1 MEKRTLNELER
12 INNLMGNKK
21 SIKEIRTFAKIG
33 VTEAIAEI
41 KIVMRES
48 TEMVRRGVMSID
60 DFKSKLKE
68 DIKVFEEYIPAEKYK
83 KITQEIDDT
92 ANLMASQK
100 RFSDLADQLD
110 NQLDNLDNE
119 LAQVKK
125 NFNIDLAKFKKELA
139 ERTLRYYKK
148 ALSAVELSNYVDEM
162 VGNLDGINP
171 NSGNRYVDD
180 VIELPRNNTVQA
192 TDTWVDNFVETF
204 VMRRKASIDADPKY
218 SQSAKDTMKQKL
230 DLTKEDIKNAMK
242 RKIRQEPSYQE
253 KHFPQETAKQKQ
265 TSLAIEHLEP
275 DEAQLY
281 NELKNKPESE
291 LTSGEKQYIKN
302 CETIMNNPNNKKV
315 VPDLRRKVMEFKNKY
330 INLTEP
336 WYKNNILMDFYTKF
350 IEPKFRF
357 VRQRLSKLI
366 FGRTTFTKASKDKV
380 LQKMYSS
387 FDNFRV
393 DKIVEM
399 DFATTK
405 RMLREL
411 LAYSEN
417 VAELEIKNF
426 DDLFNDLVEDLR
438 NHIPKS
444 EMANFDEWAKQV
456 KNTKRSRTDIGFDEL
471 LPGSQN
477 SVKESDD
484 VIKDLSKDA
493 KGVVTDIVFLDIKRI
508 VKPKWW
514 QFIKNKTLQNLF
526 LEGKYRTPA
535 DYQLDIYKKAVE
547 NGFDGTLG
555 DFTKTQASIGL
566 MQHYAFKMVV
576 IPPLVCAIYFLYEF
590 IIEMGLQRQGKEAIS
605 SLDEYLALLTK
616 WSLLGAPFLNLLG
629 EEEQTWLDTFTGFF
643 PGILDDTIYNVFD
656 WSYNFYSE
664 SYANPEE
671 RIKAE
676 TGKDITN
683 YWNQNKSEI
692 INLDI
697 KNTTDIYN
705 TVSAPGMNS
714 TPFMVKNNSPYFAK
728 VGNPF
733 IKDGKVDSGV
743 AKNIR
748 NLTYRIKKSPLTA
761 NPVVLLTVY
770 KKRVLDR
777 MKDEGSDESKLKKYK
792 DDFLKFIQNPEEV
805 IKQVEGMSEF
815 KENSSPT
822 LQPQLQINGKWYTL
836 TLINDNIYYYPISYE
851 YMISMLES
859 GDFAKTEEAIKP
871 LQINNLFTVKENKI
885 IEMIKKLILE
895 QDEDKTLKMD
905 KWNGIFSFQK
915 IDEKNPG
922 KFLDVKIKM
931 DEVMSRMPH
940 WREKYSKL
948 CEELENCDDDGEDD
962 SFVRAVIDTHP
973 DVVRI
978 LFTKGLAHLTSS
990 EEQEELNE
998 GLHRIL
1004 SLIRESKNVEVE
1016 VWSVYRHPS
1025 SPDKIWSL
1033 VKGDYKPKELASM
1046 DVKMQQSPGNKVEKK
1061 KNSLDELKKKEYEA
1075 IKLLSTDEKK
1085 GITELPIKLRNKVK
1099 EKIKKGW
1106 TTEKPTSNLL
1116 KFHKEEDLDSV
1127 LSDPIK
1133 LYKLKPNKSFL
1144 EFIKSSKISENFGR
1158 GFCRAIHYVKKEI
1171 DMDTTENKKINEI
1184 LKTCENKFDGKYG
1197 QNYI

>member
-1 MEKRTLNELER
+1 
-12 INNLMGNKK
+12 MGNKK

-33 VTEAIAEI
+33 VAEAIAEI

-48 TEMVRRGVMSID
+48 AEMVRRGTMSID
-60 DFKSKLKE
+60 DFKLKLKE

-83 KITQEIDDT
+83 QITQEIDDT

-110 NQLDNLDNE
+110 NQLDNLENE

-148 ALSAVELSNYVDEM
+148 ALSASNLADYVDEM

-204 VMRRKASIDADPKY
+204 VMRRKAKIDADPNL

-230 DLTKEDIKNAMK
+230 DLTKEDIKNAIK

-265 TSLAIEHLEP
+265 TSLAIEHLEA

-315 VPDLRRKVMEFKNKY
+315 VPDIRIKVRDFKNKY

-336 WYKNNILMDFYTKF
+336 WYKNNFLMDFYTKI

-357 VRQRLSKLI
+357 VRQRLYKLI
-366 FGRTTFTKASKDKV
+366 FGRTTFTKASKDKI

-387 FDNFRV
+387 FESFRS

-399 DFATTK
+399 DFARTK

-411 LAYSEN
+411 LAYSED

-444 EMANFDEWAKQV
+444 EMANFNEWVKQV
-456 KNTKRSRTDIGFDEL
+456 KNTKRTRTDIGFDEL
-471 LPGSQN
+471 LPRAQN
-477 SVKESDD
+477 SVKESDEA
-484 VIKDLSKDA
+484 IKDLSKDA
-493 KGVVTDIVFLDIKRI
+493 KQVVTDLVFLDIKRI

-514 QFIKNKTLQNLF
+514 EFIKRKTFQNLF

-576 IPPLVCAIYFLYEF
+576 IPPLVCATYFLYEF
-590 IIEMGLQRQGKEAIS
+590 IIEEVILRRGKDAIS
-605 SLDEYLALLTK
+605 SADEYLALLTK
-616 WSLLGAPFLNLLG
+616 WSLLGVPFLNLLG

-643 PGILDDTIYNVFD
+643 PGVLDDTLYNVAD
-656 WSYNFYSE
+656 WAFNTNAND
-664 SYANPEE
+664 YANPGE

-683 YWNQNKSEI
+683 YWNQNKAEI
-692 INLDI
+692 KDLNIEDPKDVYSKL
-697 KNTTDIYN
+697 T
-705 TVSAPGMNS
+705 APGINA
-714 TPFMVKNNSPYFAK
+714 TPFGIVNGKFSFSRSNSPW
-728 VGNPF
+728 VR
-733 IKDGKVDSGV
+733 DGLIE
-743 AKNIR
+743 KNIAEKIR
-748 NLTYRIKKSPLTA
+748 NLPYRIKQSPLTA
-761 NPVVLLTVY
+761 NPVILLTVY

-777 MKDEGSDESKLKKYK
+777 MKEEGSDEPKLIKYK

-805 IKQVEGMSEF
+805 IKQVEEMSEF

-822 LQPQLQINGKWYTL
+822 IQPQLEINGKWYTL
-836 TLINDNIYYYPISYE
+836 TLIKDNIYYYPISYN

-871 LQINNLFTVKENKI
+871 LQINDLFTVKENKI
-885 IEMIKKLILE
+885 IDMIKKLILE
-895 QDEDKTLKMD
+895 QDDDKTLKMG

-915 IDEKNPG
+915 VDEKNPG

-931 DEVMSRMPH
+931 DEVMDRMPH

-948 CEELENCDDDGEDD
+948 CKELENCDDDGEDD

-998 GLHRIL
+998 GLHRLL

-1061 KNSLDELKKKEYEA
+1061 KNSLDELKKKEYDA

-1127 LSDPIK
+1127 LTDPIK

-1144 EFIKSSKISENFGR
+1144 EFIKSSKISENVGR

-1184 LKTCENKFDGKYG
+1184 LKICENKFDGKYG